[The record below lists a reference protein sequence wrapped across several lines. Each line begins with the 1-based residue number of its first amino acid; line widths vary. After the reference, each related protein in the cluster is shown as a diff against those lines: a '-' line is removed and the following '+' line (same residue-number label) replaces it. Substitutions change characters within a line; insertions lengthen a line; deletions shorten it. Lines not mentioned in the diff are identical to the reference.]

1 MENSLKDEFEKFE
14 GKKSDDAAKERAMTN
29 SEGKDIVRLSE
40 LPHDK
45 PLKIAGYRW
54 EETQDGKSKWLAVVF
69 EGESTVTSLKRIFNA
84 PSRVANLATTP
95 VTFKAKKDG
104 KDIDVTLDTTFDGD
118 LNAKWGVD
126 FGTTNLTKLMRFIDA
141 RLEAGQ
147 EPPFVGKTLY
157 YGGKAVRKFTTK
169 QRVDNTFDGWS
180 VEAGQ
185 PCGSVTALW
194 RE

>member
-1 MENSLKDEFEKFE
+1 MENNLKDEFEKFE
-14 GKKSDDAAKERAMTN
+14 PKSSNDALKEKAMTTN
-29 SEGKDIVRLSE
+29 DGKDIVRMSE

-45 PLKIAGYRW
+45 PLKIIGYRW
-54 EETQDGKSKWLAVVF
+54 ETTQDGNSKWLAVVF
-69 EGESTVTSLKRIFNA
+69 EGQSTVTSLKRIFNA
-84 PSRVANLATTP
+84 PARVANLSVTP
-95 VTFKAKKDG
+95 VTFKAKKDN
-104 KDIDVTLDTTFDGD
+104 KDIDVTLEPTFDGD
-118 LNAKWGVD
+118 LSAKWGVD

-141 RLEAGQ
+141 RLEAGL
-147 EPPFVGKTLY
+147 EPPFIGKTLY